1 MASAVASAAVPGPI
15 PAISSQP
22 EQQQDVEENEW
33 TDECNE
39 LLGQVLETQ
48 TEIATLLKTHGDTQ
62 QSLKQMKKQC
72 DDEVCG
78 RAFLLC
84 LRSYQH
90 TATKLDR
97 ACALCCCCSPFQLV
111 ELQDDAWK
119 LQVFVELQ
127 RMGQQLERLASQD
140 EGGLSTKDQ
149 GCAGGDDKP
158 HASTDGDSNHQADL
172 DDLDKEIAELDK
184 QLVAARAELQG
195 LLQDKVELEG
205 QVVLTGQQ
213 LEALAV
219 QEAGQ

>member
-1 MASAVASAAVPGPI
+1 MASVASAAVPAPV

-22 EQQQDVEENEW
+22 EQQDIEETQW

-48 TEIATLLKTHGDTQ
+48 TEIATLLKTHSDTQ

-72 DDEVCG
+72 DDEVQQS
-78 RAFLLC
+78 FLVC
-84 LRSYQH
+84 PKSHQH
-90 TATKLDR
+90 KRTDQDM
-97 ACALCCCCSPFQLV
+97 CAPCYCCCPLQLV

-127 RMGQQLERLASQD
+127 RMGQQLERLTSQD

-149 GCAGGDDKP
+149 DCAADKP
-158 HASTDGDSNHQADL
+158 GNPSTDGDSNHQADL
-172 DDLDKEIAELDK
+172 DEMDKEIAELDK

-195 LLQDKVELEG
+195 LLQDKVALEG
-205 QVVLTGQQ
+205 QVVLTEQQ

-219 QEAGQ
+219 QETGQ